1 MKLFREC
8 LPGGE
13 GLSSFLTYLPARA
26 YLPTGPPPPDLA
38 RPEKVLF
45 WQGVTWAACNLC
57 FQKRRSRISKPV
69 VSAATSDTILPE
81 RGGAHMK
88 TH

>member
-1 MKLFREC
+1 MELFRENGAISRMP
-8 LPGGE
+8 PGGE

-57 FQKRRSRISKPV
+57 FQKRRSRISKP
-69 VSAATSDTILPE
+69 AASTATFGTKQKL
-81 RGGAHMK
+81 R
-88 TH
+88 